1 MATAKRLYLYT
12 VSAIGLGLILAAGTT
27 LLRLVLVRLGIHA
40 VDPFSS
46 GFYAVVPGYG
56 NPDREALAG
65 AIGMMVVGLPLWLIH
80 WGLAERMVRGDGADA
95 EAERHSILR
104 SIFFA
109 VVLGSLL
116 GYAASSFVDA
126 LREGFAAPLGA
137 TDPWT
142 YVDLA
147 GSAATVV
154 VVGAAWCYHAWIRAS
169 DLRHGPALRG
179 PAAWISRLYLYGAA
193 FVGLAAALAATTSLL
208 NTVVDA
214 ASGSQGVGPFS
225 NGFGPAPSPGMVVPT
240 AAWWVRP
247 VVAAGATLL
256 VWGWVWAGHWLYA
269 NRLHARADE
278 HGQSERASRV
288 RLAFFVGVVAL
299 GVGVAS
305 GAFAQALGAL
315 ISVVVGAAPTRG
327 TRAALRDVG
336 APAVAAAFYIV
347 AWWAHRRYAIHEQAR
362 VEGGSPLRAIRPMDY
377 ITALFG
383 LGLLAGGLAALIGLL
398 VEYAARGNFTGLGL
412 PGYYGSWR
420 SEGARDIGFAV
431 VGLAVLLWPWLA
443 ARRRL
448 AVDRPSEVRSTS
460 RRSYLFLVVGA
471 AVVPAA
477 WGLAIIVSAAARV
490 AVGLDASGFG
500 SSVAY
505 PLAVLVV
512 GAAVAAFH
520 GTILRREMAF
530 GGRGEAVTPVAA
542 VAVEATV
549 PVAPAP
555 VRPGAEVVIGGP
567 AGADMEPLRAWLA
580 ATLPPGYSIGLR
592 PTPETPESQA

>member
-12 VSAIGLGLILAAGTT
+12 VSAIGLGLVLAAGTT

-40 VDPFSS
+40 VDPFST

-56 NPDREALAG
+56 NPDREALAA

-104 SIFFA
+104 SFFFA

-116 GYAASSFVDA
+116 GYAASSLVDA
-126 LREGFAAPLGA
+126 LREGLAAPLGA

-147 GSAATVV
+147 GSASAVV
-154 VVGAAWCYHAWIRAS
+154 VVGVAWCYHAWTRAS
-169 DLRHGPALRG
+169 DLRHGPALQG
-179 PAAWISRLYLYGAA
+179 PAAWISRLYLYGAI

-208 NTVVDA
+208 NTAVDA
-214 ASGSQGVGPFS
+214 AAGSQGVAPFS
-225 NGFGPAPSPGMVVPT
+225 NGFGPSLAPGMDVPT

-247 VVAAGATLL
+247 VLAAGATLL
-256 VWGWVWAGHWLYA
+256 VWGWVWAGHWIYA
-269 NRLHARADE
+269 NRLHARLDE

-299 GVGVAS
+299 GVGVGS
-305 GAFAQALGAL
+305 GAFAQSLGAL
-315 ISVVVGAAPTRG
+315 IGVVVGAAQATGARWL
-327 TRAALRDVG
+327 LRDVG
-336 APAVAAAFYIV
+336 EPAVAAAFYIV

-398 VEYAARGNFTGLGL
+398 LQYAVRGNFTGLGL

-420 SEGARDIGFAV
+420 SEAARDIGFAV

-443 ARRRL
+443 GRRRL
-448 AVDRPSEVRSTS
+448 AVDRPSEVRSSS

-471 AVVPAA
+471 SVVAAA

-505 PLAVLVV
+505 PLAVLAV
-512 GAAVAAFH
+512 ATAVAAFH

-530 GGRGEAVTPVAA
+530 GGGGGEAPIVAA
-542 VAVEATV
+542 VEASV
-549 PVAPAP
+549 PIAQAP
-555 VRPGAEVVIGGP
+555 VRPASEVVISGP
-567 AGADMEPLRAWLA
+567 EGADLEPLRAWLA
-580 ATLPPGYSIGLR
+580 ATLPPGYSIAVR
-592 PTPETPESQA
+592 PTVETPESQA

>member
-27 LLRLVLVRLGIHA
+27 LLKLVLVRLGIHA

-116 GYAASSFVDA
+116 GYAASSLVDA

-137 TDPWT
+137 TDPWA

-147 GSAATVV
+147 GSAAAVV

-214 ASGSQGVGPFS
+214 ASGSRGVSPFS
-225 NGFGPAPSPGMVVPT
+225 NGFDPTPSPGMVIST

-247 VVAAGATLL
+247 ILAGGATLL
-256 VWGWVWAGHWLYA
+256 VWGWVWAGHWMFA
-269 NRLHARADE
+269 NRLNARADE

-299 GVGVAS
+299 GVGVGSA
-305 GAFAQALGAL
+305 AFAQSLGAL
-315 ISVVVGAAPTRG
+315 IGVVVGAAQATGARW
-327 TRAALRDVG
+327 LFRDVG
-336 APAVAAAFYIV
+336 GPAAAAAFYIV
-347 AWWAHRRYAIHEQAR
+347 AWWVHRRFAIHEQAR
-362 VEGGSPLRAIRPMDY
+362 VEGGSSLRAIRPMDY
-377 ITALFG
+377 VTALFG
-383 LGLLAGGLAALIGLL
+383 LALLAGGLAALIGLL
-398 VEYAARGNFTGLGL
+398 LQYAARGTFTGLGL

-420 SEGARDIGFAV
+420 SEAARDIGFAV

-448 AVDRPSEVRSTS
+448 AIDRPSEVRSTS

-471 AVVPAA
+471 SVVAAA
-477 WGLAIIVSAAARV
+477 WGIAVIVSAAARV
-490 AVGLDASGFG
+490 AVGLDSSGFG

-512 GAAVAAFH
+512 GAAVAVFH

-530 GGRGEAVTPVAA
+530 GGGEAAPVVAG
-542 VAVEATV
+542 AVEATV

-555 VRPGAEVVIGGP
+555 ARPGAEVVIGGP
-567 AGADMEPLRAWLA
+567 AGSDMEPLRAWLA
-580 ATLPPGYSIGLR
+580 TTLPPGYSIGLR
-592 PTPETPESQA
+592 PTSETPESQV